1 MRREPQRI
9 GPQERLLLLKRL
21 PIADGLPAEGFVPLA
36 QHAVERRFAAGATVI
51 QKGAFLPALF
61 LVADG
66 RLQIE
71 RGDRPAVSIGRGDVT
86 GALEVMAHQPSG
98 ATIRA
103 AADTLLLEIPA
114 DTLFDV
120 YEDHFGIFMATVR
133 NLAEALLKADTA
145 LPGPDAADP
154 GRGGAAARSR

>member
-21 PIADGLPAEGFVPLA
+21 PIAEGLPAEGFVPLA
-36 QHAVERRFAAGATVI
+36 QHAVERRFAAGATVVPA
-51 QKGAFLPALF
+51 GALLPALF
-61 LVADG
+61 LVAEG

-71 RGDRPAVSIGRGDVT
+71 RGGRPAASIGRGDVA
-86 GALEVMAHQPSG
+86 GALEVIAHTPSA

-114 DTLFDV
+114 DMLFDV

-133 NLAEALLKADTA
+133 NIAGALLTRTA
-145 LPGPDAADP
+145 LPGPETADP
-154 GRGGAAARSR
+154 GRAGAATRPR